1 MKRTLTSIIVISSI
15 ILITSTAN
23 AQLFS
28 IGVGG
33 GLTQITGPSSLTD
46 DVSSLGMGY
55 STEYNLGVIAKLG
68 LPIIPITP
76 RGFILYHKL
85 NGSGEPP
92 NSSNPKGNTLSNGTV
107 EYSQSILQIG
117 LGAQVD
123 FIPVPVGFSPY
134 FSFDLTYNSFG
145 DLNVE
150 GSPDNS
156 PREISDSKYGLQV
169 GLGTEVTIIPV
180 INLDITANYGW
191 FNLIG
196 KDTGEETVT
205 AFTVD
210 AFIMFSFL

>member
-1 MKRTLTSIIVISSI
+1 MKRTLTSLLIVFS
-15 ILITSTAN
+15 LVLATSTSY
-23 AQLFS
+23 AQLFR

-33 GLTQITGPSSLTD
+33 GLTQITGPNSFTD
-46 DVSSLGMGY
+46 DVSSLGLGY
-55 STEYNLGVIAKLG
+55 SSEYNLGVMAKLG

-92 NSSNPKGNTLSNGTV
+92 INFLTKGNTLTDGTIK
-107 EYSQSILQIG
+107 YSQSILQLG

-145 DLNVE
+145 DLTVE
-150 GSPDNS
+150 GTDNYPTETGFS
-156 PREISDSKYGLQV
+156 RFGLQA